1 MKFNLLE
8 NFYEN
13 FYENFLNHYFYKRYL
28 CKYNILILDLDRY
41 HVLLLLRIM
50 FHMIV
55 QEMFHSKA
63 VVGEISCPIPSE
75 LSQVGR
81 FQAGR

>member
-63 VVGEISCPIPSE
+63 VVGEISCRYLQS
-75 LSQVGR
+75 
-81 FQAGR
+81 